1 MFVLGAVFLKFVGI
15 KETANDVRFDSSW
28 LKTSLRGFPE
38 VYARKRLWSFLIAL
52 VVVVT
57 AGGAINALIFP
68 VLDQGLGL
76 QPEALPVFTSLQ
88 GAAAVAAGLLG
99 AALMRRF
106 GFDRLMILGLVLFTL
121 GYVAFAIPN
130 VIAVLLA
137 SVALGFCMPIM
148 AMVVMTIKQTE
159 LPMEVQGRSGAAMN
173 MMLNGPQ
180 VLSSA
185 LVAVLIGITPYWVIL
200 IVGAVLSAFSLV
212 PILRQRSRGEAA
224 GTTGSST
231 I

>member
-1 MFVLGAVFLKFVGI
+1 
-15 KETANDVRFDSSW
+15 
-28 LKTSLRGFPE
+28 
-38 VYARKRLWSFLIAL
+38 
-52 VVVVT
+52 
-57 AGGAINALIFP
+57 
-68 VLDQGLGL
+68 
-76 QPEALPVFTSLQ
+76 
-88 GAAAVAAGLLG
+88 
-99 AALMRRF
+99 
-106 GFDRLMILGLVLFTL
+106 
-121 GYVAFAIPN
+121 
-130 VIAVLLA
+130 
-137 SVALGFCMPIM
+137 MPIM